1 MKICGRD
8 ELNTPKLITKMNL
21 VLSCRCFYFNLSS
34 IVKIREQFS
43 PVLFYLETRKKDSC
57 LILLPPCDC
66 LV

>member
-8 ELNTPKLITKMNL
+8 ELNTPNLITKMKL

-34 IVKIREQFS
+34 VKIRAQFS
-43 PVLFYLETRKKDSC
+43 PVLFYLETRKMDSC
-57 LILLPPCDC
+57 LILLPPCDG